1 MAGSL
6 NRVMLIGRLTRDPEL
21 RYLPSG
27 QAVCQLAM
35 ATNRYGTDQQSG
47 ERREFTDYHDVVVW
61 NQGNRK
67 LAELCAQY
75 LQKGRLV
82 YVEGRM
88 QTRSWDDQ
96 QSGQKRYRTEVN
108 ATDVQ
113 FLDSRQDGM
122 GAPAETAAA
131 GAPARGAA
139 PFEGGGDVDPDDIPF

>member
-1 MAGSL
+1 
-6 NRVMLIGRLTRDPEL
+6 MLIGRLTRDPEL

-35 ATNRYGTDQQSG
+35 ATNRYGQDAQSG

-67 LAELCAQY
+67 LADLCAQY

-108 ATDVQ
+108 ASDVQ
-113 FLDSRQDGM
+113 FLDSRQDG
-122 GAPAETAAA
+122 GAPPGGPSDA
-131 GAPARGAA
+131 GAGPRGGGNAA
-139 PFEGGGDVDPDDIPF
+139 FEGGGDVDPDDIPF